1 MVEINATK
9 STLVAKKIAIS
20 YSNEDDFL
28 VINNVIQILSLL
40 KINATF
46 EKIDIHPDNYL
57 KNIKTGI
64 SEENLTF
71 LKKNDIFIH
80 TPFDMKYFSKEN
92 NDVDLKYY
100 LNYALHCCFSL
111 NFCSNGGVFHKTT
124 DFFEKN
130 KPFLVNKKEINNQ
143 ILEIK
148 SFLCKQLDKTNIEIF
163 NNDTNADIWY
173 TIYFGEKHIIFDL
186 KNTNDVAIIDF
197 LKTFLV
203 YYGLEQYLVYF
214 EGQTSLKNI
223 IAKLKEINKARMIIT
238 IKQLME
244 VNNTKDIHKN
254 IFFLQYSDGD
264 IKRCETMTPRT
275 ISEIK
280 TIFNGLFFVKNL
292 VEAIK
297 MRYIKIP
304 DGMRLYKIISN
315 DIEVY
320 PNINFWNDIAINP
333 TIIFTQCDD

>member
-46 EKIDIHPDNYL
+46 EKIDIHHDNYL

-92 NDVDLKYY
+92 GDIDLKYY

-111 NFCSNGGVFHKTT
+111 NFCSNGGVFYEMTN
-124 DFFEKN
+124 FFEKH
-130 KPFLVNKKEINNQ
+130 KSFLVNQQDIIDK

-214 EGQTSLKNI
+214 EWQTSLKNI

-238 IKQLME
+238 TKQLMDF
-244 VNNTKDIHKN
+244 NTAKHTYKN
-254 IFFLQYSDGD
+254 VFFLKYNDNEINRSKE
-264 IKRCETMTPRT
+264 IIPNN
-275 ISEIK
+275 ISAMK
-280 TIFNGLFFVKNL
+280 TTFNGIFFVKDL
-292 VEAIK
+292 VEDFK
-297 MRYIKIP
+297 MRHIKIP
-304 DGMRLYKIISN
+304 DGMRLYKIIGN

-320 PNINFWNDIAINP
+320 PDINFWNDMAINP
-333 TIIFTQCDD
+333 TIILTKCDD

>member
-92 NDVDLKYY
+92 NYVDLKYY

-111 NFCSNGGVFHKTT
+111 NFCSNGDVFHKTT

-130 KPFLVNKKEINNQ
+130 KPFLVNKKETNNQ

-223 IAKLKEINKARMIIT
+223 IAKLKEINKTHMTIT
-238 IKQLME
+238 TKQLIDF
-244 VNNTKDIHKN
+244 NIIDDKYKN
-254 IFFLQYSDGD
+254 VFFLKYSDD
-264 IKRCETMTPRT
+264 EIKRCKEMMPDD
-275 ISEIK
+275 IIAMK
-280 TIFNGLFFVKNL
+280 TTFNGVFVIKAL
-292 VEAIK
+292 VEAFK
-297 MRYIKIP
+297 MRKIKIP
-304 DGMRLYKIISN
+304 EDTRIYKIISN

-320 PNINFWNDIAINP
+320 PDINFWDDIVINP
-333 TIIFTQCDD
+333 TIILTKCDD

>member
-92 NDVDLKYY
+92 NYVDLKYY

-111 NFCSNGGVFHKTT
+111 NFCSNGDVFHKTT

-130 KPFLVNKKEINNQ
+130 KPFLVNKKETNNQ

-223 IAKLKEINKARMIIT
+223 IAKLKEINKARMILT
-238 IKQLME
+238 IKQLIDFCMTNDKHE
-244 VNNTKDIHKN
+244 NV
-254 IFFLQYSDGD
+254 FFLKYNDD
-264 IKRCETMTPRT
+264 EIKRCKEMMPNNITAM
-275 ISEIK
+275 K
-280 TIFNGLFFVKNL
+280 TTFNGLFVVKEL
-292 VEAIK
+292 VEAFKIRK
-297 MRYIKIP
+297 IKIP
-304 DGMRLYKIISN
+304 EDTRLYKIISN
-315 DIEVY
+315 NIDVY
-320 PNINFWNDIAINP
+320 PDINFWDDVIMNP
-333 TIIFTQCDD
+333 TILLVNRDD

>member
-80 TPFDMKYFSKEN
+80 TPFDMKYFAKDN

-111 NFCSNGGVFHKTT
+111 NFCSNGGVFYEMTN
-124 DFFEKN
+124 FFEKH
-130 KPFLVNKKEINNQ
+130 KSFLVNQQDIIDK

-148 SFLCKQLDKTNIEIF
+148 SFLFKQLDKTNIEIF
-163 NNDTNADIWY
+163 NNYTNADIWY

-238 IKQLME
+238 TKQLMDF
-244 VNNTKDIHKN
+244 NTAKHTYKN
-254 IFFLQYSDGD
+254 VFFLKYNDNEINRSKE
-264 IKRCETMTPRT
+264 IIPNN
-275 ISEIK
+275 ISAMK
-280 TIFNGLFFVKNL
+280 TTFNGIFFVKDL
-292 VEAIK
+292 VEDFK
-297 MRYIKIP
+297 MRHIKIP
-304 DGMRLYKIISN
+304 DGMRLYKIIGN

-320 PNINFWNDIAINP
+320 PDINFWNDMAINP
-333 TIIFTQCDD
+333 TIILTKCDD

>member
-46 EKIDIHPDNYL
+46 EKIDIHTDNYL

-111 NFCSNGGVFHKTT
+111 NFCSNGGVFYEMTNFFEKHKSFH
-124 DFFEKN
+124 FFEKN
-130 KPFLVNKKEINNQ
+130 KPFLVNKKDINNQ

-238 IKQLME
+238 TKQLIDF
-244 VNNTKDIHKN
+244 NIIDDKYKN
-254 IFFLQYSDGD
+254 VFFLKYSDD
-264 IKRCETMTPRT
+264 EIKRCKEMMPDD
-275 ISEIK
+275 IIAMK
-280 TIFNGLFFVKNL
+280 TTFNGLFVVKEL
-292 VEAIK
+292 VEA
-297 MRYIKIP
+297 
-304 DGMRLYKIISN
+304 
-315 DIEVY
+315 
-320 PNINFWNDIAINP
+320 
-333 TIIFTQCDD
+333 